1 MKEFCS
7 KIHNDIAGQLLSGQE
22 RHEISYAML
31 VFDATKEV
39 GYKGPGAH
47 HAEIRKE
54 PPRGLALYPIAFS
67 HPWEGPEEL
76 KPSLISAIT
85 EWNLDLKTCNKVV
98 YSYDQRVNISYYML
112 RIEAKMT
119 MSFVCQGKRLDK
131 DVNINNFMVDVATQL
146 RMAKNFASIRPG
158 YKN

>member
-1 MKEFCS
+1 
-7 KIHNDIAGQLLSGQE
+7 
-22 RHEISYAML
+22 ML

-67 HPWEGPEEL
+67 HPWEDPEEL

-98 YSYDQRVNISYYML
+98 YSYDQRVCNAFIKLLFKFIHSGKATKFCEISTNYL
-112 RIEAKMT
+112 T
-119 MSFVCQGKRLDK
+119 G
-131 DVNINNFMVDVATQL
+131 
-146 RMAKNFASIRPG
+146 SI
-158 YKN
+158 

>member
-1 MKEFCS
+1 M
-7 KIHNDIAGQLLSGQE
+7 SGQE

-67 HPWEGPEEL
+67 YPWENPEEL

-98 YSYDQRVNISYYML
+98 YSYDQRVCNGLLMNTNYCILYIIVS
-112 RIEAKMT
+112 
-119 MSFVCQGKRLDK
+119 RLY
-131 DVNINNFMVDVATQL
+131 IALLNF
-146 RMAKNFASIRPG
+146 
-158 YKN
+158 

>member
-1 MKEFCS
+1 MALKSQLQTYNFYYYF
-7 KIHNDIAGQLLSGQE
+7 NLFTFFRLLSGQE

-54 PPRGLALYPIAFS
+54 PPRGLALYPIVFS
-67 HPWEGPEEL
+67 HPWEDPEEL

-98 YSYDQRVNISYYML
+98 YSYDQRVCNAFIKLLLKFIHS
-112 RIEAKMT
+112 EK
-119 MSFVCQGKRLDK
+119 
-131 DVNINNFMVDVATQL
+131 ATKFCEIPTNYL
-146 RMAKNFASIRPG
+146 TGST
-158 YKN
+158 

>member
-1 MKEFCS
+1 MSSWIIKLFIFCR
-7 KIHNDIAGQLLSGQE
+7 LLSGQE

-67 HPWEGPEEL
+67 HPWEDPEEL

-98 YSYDQRVNISYYML
+98 YSYDQRVCNGLLMNTNYCILHISVNRL
-112 RIEAKMT
+112 LLIEIW
-119 MSFVCQGKRLDK
+119 SFSCSTYVKVCTFM
-131 DVNINNFMVDVATQL
+131 INVHSKEIFTL
-146 RMAKNFASIRPG
+146 CESKWF
-158 YKN
+158 